1 MSVSPFE
8 FEILF
13 ALLSGKLST
22 AITRKL
28 YRRFREEEIE
38 VTPEQWIVLHQL
50 WNKEG
55 VTQQEL
61 CVNTF
66 KDKPS
71 MTRLIDNLERQSLV
85 ERRTNKEDRRIN
97 MIYLTPEGK
106 NMKQKIYPIVTR
118 SMQMA
123 FEGISDDD
131 LELLRKGM
139 SKIFNN
145 IKKSLEE

>member
-1 MSVSPFE
+1 
-8 FEILF
+8 
-13 ALLSGKLST
+13 
-22 AITRKL
+22 
-28 YRRFREEEIE
+28 
-38 VTPEQWIVLHQL
+38 
-50 WNKEG
+50 
-55 VTQQEL
+55 
-61 CVNTF
+61 
-66 KDKPS
+66 
-71 MTRLIDNLERQSLV
+71 MTRLIDNLEKQSLV

>member
-71 MTRLIDNLERQSLV
+71 MTRLIDNLEKQSLV
-85 ERRTNKEDRRIN
+85 
-97 MIYLTPEGK
+97 
-106 NMKQKIYPIVTR
+106 
-118 SMQMA
+118 
-123 FEGISDDD
+123 
-131 LELLRKGM
+131 
-139 SKIFNN
+139 
-145 IKKSLEE
+145 

>member
-1 MSVSPFE
+1 MNLSQLD

-13 ALLSGKLST
+13 AILSGKVST

-28 YRRFREEEIE
+28 YRRFREEGVE
-38 VTPEQWIVLHQL
+38 VTPEQWTVLHQL

-71 MTRLIDNLERQSLV
+71 MTRLIDNLEKLNLV

-97 MIYLTPEGK
+97 MIFLTPAGRNLKE
-106 NMKQKIYPIVTR
+106 KIQPIVMR

-123 FEGISDDD
+123 FEGIGEDE

-139 SKIFNN
+139 NKIFNN
-145 IKKSLEE
+145 IRATLED